1 MKKYLIK
8 ALTSLF
14 ILPLIL
20 PACTPQVTEI
30 PLIVETSTPPPPL
43 AGTPTPVTRSL
54 TVCLGEEPN
63 TLYAYGSL
71 NSSARS
77 VLSAI
82 YDGPMDVVD
91 YSYEPI
97 LLEKIPALE
106 DGDAQVG
113 PITVNAGD
121 EVVDSSG
128 NLVLLATGVK
138 VRPGGCRSDE
148 CAITYDGSSS
158 IQMDQLVVTFTM
170 LEGLLWS
177 DGEPITAA
185 DSIFSFQLAS
195 SDDTPV
201 SKFLV
206 DRTAIYEAADEYT
219 VQWWGKPGFIDPDY
233 YTNFW
238 LPLPQ
243 HAWSEFPAADLLQL
257 DVSSQMPVGWGPYIV
272 DEWEAGRQIHL
283 VKNLNYFRAASG
295 LPKFDELTYLIFED
309 TNAAIT
315 ALVDGTCDVL
325 DPSVRLDG
333 QVGLLQQMEQ
343 DGQAQLLTAQTMT
356 MEWLGFGI
364 VPTSYDN
371 GYDARQDRP
380 DIFGDKRTR
389 QAIALCLDRQKVVD
403 TVLFGLSQIPDSY
416 LPSDHPLHNGN
427 IQSYEFNPTAGS
439 QILDDVGWLDHDNDP
454 STARQ
459 SLGVTNVPPGTPLVL
474 NYVTSSATQRHQV
487 ADILAQSLAQC
498 GVGVNPVFR
507 TATEFYAQ
515 GPTGPLF
522 GRQFDLAAYAI
533 GVNSLEP
540 QCSWFTTPQIP
551 SAANQWVGTNVS
563 GYQNPQFD
571 IACAKASQSL
581 STDPEYNFHQE
592 AQAIF
597 AADLPSIPL
606 YLRLKVAATRPDFC
620 GFTLDP
626 SSSSALAD
634 IETFDYGDACTP

>member
-1 MKKYLIK
+1 MFRTHRSIYLLMI
-8 ALTSLF
+8 S
-14 ILPLIL
+14 LIL
-20 PACTPQVTEI
+20 SACAPQVTEI
-30 PLIVETSTPPPPL
+30 PLIVETSTPLPL
-43 AGTPTPVTRSL
+43 ITPTPAPSSL
-54 TVCLGEEPN
+54 TICLGEEPN
-63 TLYAYGSL
+63 TLYPYGNL

-82 YDGPMDVVD
+82 YDGPMDVVE
-91 YSYEPI
+91 YGYEPI
-97 LLEKIPALE
+97 ILEKIPDLA
-106 DGDAQVG
+106 DGDAQVV
-113 PITVNAGD
+113 PVAVSAGN

-128 NLVLLATGVK
+128 NLVLLANGARI
-138 VRPGGCRSDE
+138 RPSGCRSDE

-158 IQMDQLVVTFTM
+158 IQMDQLVVTFTL

-177 DGEPITAA
+177 DGQPLTSA

-195 SDDTPV
+195 SDDTPL

-233 YTNFW
+233 HANFW
-238 LPLPQ
+238 MPLPQ
-243 HAWSEFPAADLLQL
+243 HAWGEFPAADLLQL
-257 DVSSQMPVGWGPYIV
+257 DVSSHMPVGWGAYIL
-272 DEWEAGRQIHL
+272 DEWEMGKQIHL
-283 VKNLNYFRAASG
+283 VRNLNYFRAAAG

-309 TNAAIT
+309 TNAAMT

-333 QVGLLQQMEQ
+333 QVGLLQQMER

-364 VPTSYDN
+364 VPASYDN
-371 GYDARQDRP
+371 GYNTAADQDRP
-380 DIFGDKRTR
+380 DLFGDKRTR

-403 TVLFGLSQIPDSY
+403 TVLFGLSRVPDSY
-416 LPSDHPLHNGN
+416 LAPDHPLHNGN
-427 IQSYEFNPTAGS
+427 IQNYEFNPSAGS
-439 QILDDVGWLDHDNDP
+439 QILDDVGWLDHDNDA
-454 STARQ
+454 STPRQ
-459 SLGVTNVPPGTPLVL
+459 SLGVTNVPAGTPLVL
-474 NYVTSSATQRHQV
+474 NYITSSATQRHQV

-498 GVGVNPVFR
+498 GVGVNTVYY
-507 TATEFYAQ
+507 TATDFYAQ

-522 GRQFDLAAYAI
+522 GRQFDLAAYAM
-533 GVNSLEP
+533 GVNGLEP
-540 QCSWFTTPQIP
+540 QCNWFTTPQIP
-551 SAANQWVGTNVS
+551 STMNQWVGTNIS
-563 GYQNPQFD
+563 GYRNPEFD
-571 IACAKASQSL
+571 DACTKASQSL

-620 GFTLDP
+620 GFSLDP
-626 SSSSALAD
+626 ASSYALSD
-634 IETFDYGDACTP
+634 IETFDSGEACRP